1 MNRSMIRTLAA
12 AVVLGGLAAAL
23 AGCSPHSKQPQAPRV
38 VSGLAVATAGLDQ
51 TPDGAT
57 AVGTV
62 HARES
67 ASLAAQV
74 PGRVTAVL
82 VHEGDAVRAGQVLV
96 RLDGA
101 VARADAGRAH
111 AGVAAS
117 EHEVAVA
124 QSQSALAS
132 STLVRYQV
140 LREKKSISPQE
151 FDEVDRRAQSASAQL
166 EAARAQLDAARSA
179 ATAASASA
187 GYSTITAPFAGV
199 VTGRLVD
206 PGAMAMPGTPLVDV
220 DRGGPL
226 EIDVTVD
233 ESKLRDVKLGAQIAV
248 EIPSLAAPRVQG
260 RVEQI
265 VPAADSA
272 SHTFLVKIGLPSTS
286 DLRAGMYGTATM
298 GGGGRTALM
307 IPLAA
312 VVAHGSM
319 NSVWV
324 LDQNGIASLRYVTL
338 GSARGDRVEILSG
351 LSSGER
357 VVLAPGDRELGGARI
372 EVRP

>member
-12 AVVLGGLAAAL
+12 EVALGGLVCAL
-23 AGCSPHSKQPQAPRV
+23 AGCSPHSNQPQAQRV

-82 VHEGDAVRAGQVLV
+82 VREGDAVRAGQVLV

-101 VARADAGRAH
+101 VARADAERAH
-111 AGVAAS
+111 AGVAAG

-132 STLVRYQV
+132 STLVRYQA
-140 LREKKSISPQE
+140 LREKKSISAQE

-166 EAARAQLDAARSA
+166 EAERARLDAARSA
-179 ATAASASA
+179 AAAARSSA

-199 VTGRLVD
+199 VTGRRVD

-233 ESKLRDVKLGAQIAV
+233 ESKLRDVKLGAQVEV

-265 VPAADSA
+265 VPVADAA
-272 SHTFLVKIGLPSTS
+272 SHTFLIKIGLPRTP
-286 DLRAGMYGTATM
+286 DLRAGMYGTATLC
-298 GGGGRTALM
+298 GGSRTALM
-307 IPLAA
+307 IPLSA

-338 GSARGDRVEILSG
+338 GSAHGDRVEILSG
-351 LSSGER
+351 LSGGER
-357 VVLAPGDRELGGARI
+357 VVLAPGDRELGGVRI